1 MTINSTNDEEFLK
14 QMNAMNAF
22 DELESN
28 KVSEEDEKDDFES
41 VFFLKKE
48 EIAKLAYE
56 ASISLRTRVKD
67 FEDDYEEIKSWEDM
81 GEHERAE
88 YVQIADVAM
97 RNKDP
102 DDEFCRQ
109 IYSRRAMRYLS
120 EGWAFS
126 EKHDIEEKKS
136 HYVAPWDAIPAE
148 KRAPLL
154 LFKATVNV
162 LKTCWDHDASKMFN
176 K

>member
-1 MTINSTNDEEFLK
+1 MTTNDDEFLK
-14 QMNAMNAF
+14 QMSAINAF
-22 DELESN
+22 DELEAN
-28 KVSEEDEKDDFES
+28 KAEEEKDDFES

-56 ASISLRTRVKD
+56 SSISLRTRVKE
-67 FEDDYEEIKSWEDM
+67 FEEDAEIIKTWDDMSES
-81 GEHERAE
+81 ERAE

-97 RNKDP
+97 KNKDS
-102 DDEFCRQ
+102 DDEFGRA

-120 EGWAFS
+120 DGWSFA
-126 EKHDIEEKKS
+126 ETHDAAEKKT
-136 HYVAPWDAIPAE
+136 HYVAPWEAIPAE

-162 LKTCWDHDASKMFN
+162 LKTCWDHDASKMF
-176 K
+176 KQ